1 MSRRHRLSLSV
12 AALLTLFAAARAL
25 AHPHVWVAV
34 EASVVYKQGAI
45 VALKQKWT
53 FDPVYTAM
61 AIDGLDT
68 NKDGKLSREELQPL
82 AKVNIEGLKEF
93 GYFTAVKLA
102 GVALEVEEP
111 TEYWLEYGPG
121 VAPGGLGAPAADAAA
136 PKAPEARPGIFSR
149 AWNWL
154 TQRDPAP
161 TTDDY
166 VLSLHFTL
174 PLKQPVLAEAKGFE
188 FAVRDP
194 SFFIALDPARLNP
207 VRLGEGAPA
216 TCRAETGEATGA
228 AEDAKKFAEIMRKEM
243 GAMAAGAYG
252 AVFRVVCENKS

>member
-1 MSRRHRLSLSV
+1 MSRRHRLAMSL
-12 AALLTLFAAARAL
+12 AALLCLVAAARAL
-25 AHPHVWVAV
+25 AHPHVWIAV
-34 EASVVYKQGAI
+34 EAKVVYKQGSI
-45 VALKQKWT
+45 VALQQKWT

-102 GVALEVEEP
+102 GAPLEVEEP

-121 VAPGGLGAPAADAAA
+121 TAPGGLAQPAPDAAA
-136 PKAPEARPGIFSR
+136 PKVEEARPGILSR
-149 AWNWL
+149 AWGWL

-161 TTDDY
+161 STDNY

-194 SFFIALDPARLNP
+194 SFYIALDPARLNP

-216 TCRAETGEATGA
+216 ACRAEIGEATSASG
-228 AEDAKKFAEIMRKEM
+228 DAQKLAEIMRKEM
-243 GAMAAGAYG
+243 GTAVAGAYG
-252 AVFRVVCENKS
+252 SVFRVVCEGKS